1 MEEPQTKHY
10 KGFKLCLCWCG
21 YPEIRWMLYW
31 GETWIGTEK
40 TLAEAKSRVNEQRKI
55 WGI

>member
-1 MEEPQTKHY
+1 MKGPQTKHY

-21 YPEIRWMLYW
+21 YPEMRWMLYW

-40 TLAEAKSRVNEQRKI
+40 TLVNAKSRVNEQRKL